1 MDGRPRVPNSDKLN
15 IAELGSGFYQVTAFY
30 GYMESPSVPRVFAL
44 ATGQGLDIPLAESSY
59 FLGRE
64 KLIVNGEFHK
74 MQRWRAHLFSFLSRN
89 AYDASAFFEIPE
101 DRVIEVGI
109 RLTI

>member
-1 MDGRPRVPNSDKLN
+1 MVCVSFIL
-15 IAELGSGFYQVTAFY
+15 IVELGSGFHQVTAFY
-30 GYMESPSVPRVFAL
+30 GYMESPSVPKIFAL
-44 ATGQGLDIPLAESSY
+44 AKGQGLDIPLNKSSY

-64 KLIVNGEFHK
+64 KLIINGNQQ
-74 MQRWRAHLFSFLSRN
+74 MNRWRAHLFSFLSRN

-101 DRVIEVGI
+101 DRAIEVGI